1 MREEKGKPETEFAVE
16 MCFLSL
22 TGGERNVTTFTKICN
37 TAFAYHT
44 ETHVEYDYM
53 AIFIRQQ
60 AMKLKPV

>member
-1 MREEKGKPETEFAVE
+1 MKEIQTKA
-16 MCFLSL
+16 
-22 TGGERNVTTFTKICN
+22 TTFTKICN
-37 TAFAYHT
+37 TAFPDHM